1 MENNKIRILENLD
14 IGIKRDELNYL
25 NKNHHYIADRM
36 ILELVNGVNVVAND
50 HNDILKNRQSIKNRI
65 WDNVTGTSGKRQN
78 LINESLINGLNACSY
93 WLQDQS
99 EHISRVDLKVAF
111 IAEKLYETRES
122 IIKFYSQFKDL
133 DQQVE
138 MISKTLES
146 FKSETENK
154 FFNIEKRLSKV
165 EAKDL
170 IREEIL
176 YLTTKENYEH
186 FDSIYLKIYCL
197 LDNLFSG
204 TLGLIIEKSNENERN
219 DIIRFLRASLKDAT
233 KDLVK
238 KRYLD
243 ISLMINDIERVKEI
257 DKNALS
263 LISTQ
268 QYNTIIINNKL
279 PEISDLVSI
288 ITTFDEPKK
297 IIESQSNIS
306 EFITYDEFIE
316 ISINEQIIF

>member
-1 MENNKIRILENLD
+1 
-14 IGIKRDELNYL
+14 
-25 NKNHHYIADRM
+25 M

-165 EAKDL
+165 EDKD
-170 IREEIL
+170 
-176 YLTTKENYEH
+176 
-186 FDSIYLKIYCL
+186 
-197 LDNLFSG
+197 
-204 TLGLIIEKSNENERN
+204 
-219 DIIRFLRASLKDAT
+219 
-233 KDLVK
+233 
-238 KRYLD
+238 
-243 ISLMINDIERVKEI
+243 
-257 DKNALS
+257 
-263 LISTQ
+263 
-268 QYNTIIINNKL
+268 
-279 PEISDLVSI
+279 
-288 ITTFDEPKK
+288 
-297 IIESQSNIS
+297 
-306 EFITYDEFIE
+306 
-316 ISINEQIIF
+316 

>member
-1 MENNKIRILENLD
+1 MAHTNTTSATMVTTLTISFQFR
-14 IGIKRDELNYL
+14 
-25 NKNHHYIADRM
+25 
-36 ILELVNGVNVVAND
+36 
-50 HNDILKNRQSIKNRI
+50 RQKDFS
-65 WDNVTGTSGKRQN
+65 VFPF
-78 LINESLINGLNACSY
+78 
-93 WLQDQS
+93 
-99 EHISRVDLKVAF
+99 ISRVDLKVAF

-204 TLGLIIEKSNENERN
+204 TLGLIIEKSNPDQVGDGGDCEQK
-219 DIIRFLRASLKDAT
+219 A
-233 KDLVK
+233 
-238 KRYLD
+238 
-243 ISLMINDIERVKEI
+243 
-257 DKNALS
+257 
-263 LISTQ
+263 
-268 QYNTIIINNKL
+268 
-279 PEISDLVSI
+279 
-288 ITTFDEPKK
+288 
-297 IIESQSNIS
+297 ESQQNFFIFAE
-306 EFITYDEFIE
+306 EFHIFLFILFV
-316 ISINEQIIF
+316 IQ